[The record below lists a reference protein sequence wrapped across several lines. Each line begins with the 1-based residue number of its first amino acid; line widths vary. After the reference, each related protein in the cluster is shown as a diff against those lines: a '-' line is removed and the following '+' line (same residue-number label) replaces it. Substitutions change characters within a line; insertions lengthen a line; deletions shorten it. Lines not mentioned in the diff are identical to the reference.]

1 MFITLFTFF
10 IIFSMKKVFIYGN
23 AKVLVNYKNAILKLN
38 ALPVISTNIALAND
52 CDCLLLA
59 GGGDV
64 YPEFYGEKD
73 RFCLNKNFSRD
84 FSEFALI
91 NLFISKNAPILGICR
106 GLQVLNVYF
115 GGSLNQQI
123 LQSNLHFSPNTD
135 CYHKI
140 YLTNNCY
147 FTNIFFKLSIVNS
160 AHRQSVKTLGKG
172 LKTIAVSKDNTIE
185 ALCHQKLK
193 ITAFQFHPE
202 RLKPPFFNLGLELL
216 YSCLQL

>member
-1 MFITLFTFF
+1 
-10 IIFSMKKVFIYGN
+10 MKKVFIYGN
-23 AKVLVNYKNAILKLN
+23 KNVLVNYKNAILKLN
-38 ALPVISTNIALAND
+38 TLPVISTNISLSND

-64 YPEFYGEKD
+64 YSEFYSEKD
-73 RFCLNKNFSRD
+73 EFCLNKNFLRD

-91 NLFISKNAPILGICR
+91 NFFILKNAPILGICR

-115 GGSLNQQI
+115 GGSLNQKI
-123 LQSNLHFSPNTD
+123 LQNNLHFLPKTD

-147 FTNIFFKLSIVNS
+147 FSHILRKLSVVNS

-172 LKTIAVSKDNTIE
+172 LKTVAVSKDNTVE
-185 ALCHQKLK
+185 ALYHEKLK
-193 ITAFQFHPE
+193 ISAFQFHPE

-216 YSCLQL
+216 RTCLQL